1 MICLNSWLY
10 DENNPFS
17 KVEAIQYY
25 DELRKDLEEGYF
37 EGINVYLSFFNK
49 ELVNILDYFNEYIVI
64 FDALITIPLG
74 LYLCKKQCTKLSTLD
89 NHEEQLLGYKKAASM
104 RILLVGNTMVFAIAA
119 FYLMGAYQSML
130 WVAAVSAI
138 GWYFTKPSERKME
151 LELQAK
157 DPNQE
162 NY

>member
-1 MICLNSWLY
+1 MEQKIIRTLNVYYYGIMALTLLAGTLAYFLIMKDYVQPIDSL
-10 DENNPFS
+10 S
-17 KVEAIQYY
+17 TLGQAIQY
-25 DELRKDLEEGYF
+25 
-37 EGINVYLSFFNK
+37 V
-49 ELVNILDYFNEYIVI
+49 VI
-64 FDALITIPLG
+64 FDALVTIPLG
-74 LYLCKKQCTKLSTLD
+74 LYLCKKQCTKLSVLD
-89 NHEEQLLGYKKAASM
+89 NEDEKLQGYKKAASL

-151 LELQAK
+151 LELQPK

-162 NY
+162 QY

>member
-1 MICLNSWLY
+1 MEQMEQKIIRTLNVYYYGIMAMTLLAGTLAYFLIMKDYVTPIDSL
-10 DENNPFS
+10 S
-17 KVEAIQYY
+17 TLGQTIQY
-25 DELRKDLEEGYF
+25 
-37 EGINVYLSFFNK
+37 I
-49 ELVNILDYFNEYIVI
+49 II

-74 LYLCKKQCTKLSTLD
+74 LYLCKKQCTKLSALE
-89 NHEEQLLGYKKAASM
+89 NEEEKFLGYQKAAKL
-104 RILLVGNTMVFAIAA
+104 RILLVGNTMIFAIAA

-138 GWYFTKPSERKME
+138 GWYFTKPSVRKME
-151 LELQAK
+151 LELQPQ

>member
-1 MICLNSWLY
+1 MEQKIIRTLNVYYYGIMALTLLAGTLAYFLIMKDYVQPIDSL
-10 DENNPFS
+10 S
-17 KVEAIQYY
+17 TLGQAIQ
-25 DELRKDLEEGYF
+25 
-37 EGINVYLSFFNK
+37 
-49 ELVNILDYFNEYIVI
+49 YIVI

-104 RILLVGNTMVFAIAA
+104 RILVVGNTMVFAIAA

-130 WVAAVSAI
+130 WVAAVAAI
-138 GWYFTKPSERKME
+138 GWYFSKPSERKME
-151 LELQAK
+151 LELQPK

-162 NY
+162 QY

>member
-1 MICLNSWLY
+1 MKQKIIRTL
-10 DENNPFS
+10 
-17 KVEAIQYY
+17 
-25 DELRKDLEEGYF
+25 
-37 EGINVYLSFFNK
+37 NVYYYAMMILALLSGT
-49 ELVNILDYFNEYIVI
+49 LSYFLIMKGYVLPIDSLSSLGQVIQYIVI

-74 LYLCKKQCTKLSTLD
+74 LFICKKQCTKLSTIE
-89 NHEEQLLGYKKAASM
+89 NEEEKLVGYNKSARM
-104 RILLVGNTMVFAIAA
+104 RILLVSNTMVFAIAA

-138 GWYFTKPSERKME
+138 GWYFSKPSLRKME
-151 LELQAK
+151 LELQPK

>member
-1 MICLNSWLY
+1 MEQKIIRTLNAYYYGIMALTLLAGTLAYFLIMKDYVQPIDSL
-10 DENNPFS
+10 S
-17 KVEAIQYY
+17 TLGQAIQY
-25 DELRKDLEEGYF
+25 
-37 EGINVYLSFFNK
+37 V
-49 ELVNILDYFNEYIVI
+49 VI
-64 FDALITIPLG
+64 FDALVTIPLG
-74 LYLCKKQCTKLSTLD
+74 LYLCKKQCTKLSVLD
-89 NHEEQLLGYKKAASM
+89 NEEEKLQGYKKAASL

-151 LELQAK
+151 LELQPK

-162 NY
+162 QY

>member
-1 MICLNSWLY
+1 MEQKIIRTLNVYYYGIMALTLLVGTLAYFLIMKDYVQPIDSL
-10 DENNPFS
+10 S
-17 KVEAIQYY
+17 TLGQAIQY
-25 DELRKDLEEGYF
+25 
-37 EGINVYLSFFNK
+37 V
-49 ELVNILDYFNEYIVI
+49 VI
-64 FDALITIPLG
+64 FDALVTIPLG

-89 NHEEQLLGYKKAASM
+89 NEEEKLQGYKKAASL

-151 LELQAK
+151 LELQPK

-162 NY
+162 QY

>member
-1 MICLNSWLY
+1 MEQKIIRTLNVYYYGIMVMTLLAGTLAYFLIMKDYVKPIDSL
-10 DENNPFS
+10 S
-17 KVEAIQYY
+17 TVGQIIQY
-25 DELRKDLEEGYF
+25 
-37 EGINVYLSFFNK
+37 I
-49 ELVNILDYFNEYIVI
+49 II

-74 LYLCKKQCTKLSTLD
+74 LYLCKKQCTKLSTLE
-89 NHEEQLLGYKKAASM
+89 NEEEKFLGYQKAAKL
-104 RILLVGNTMVFAIAA
+104 RILLVGNTMIFAIVA

-138 GWYFTKPSERKME
+138 GWYFTKPSVRKME
-151 LELQAK
+151 LELQPA